1 MKHFRVSPNVS
12 SLVILFILVCAQIV
26 HIFGDEDND
35 KEIKRRKRL
44 NFELDIPRGCNAI
57 GFPNATLNECGY
69 CVGGETGLPEDYG
82 KDCAG
87 VCGGMTFRDCKGVCG
102 GRAYVDE
109 CTGKCLSIDQQTS
122 TVTNATTNRDCR
134 GLCLQP
140 FEDLGS
146 GAPASVQTYK
156 IDQCGICRLSN
167 SASDTTSSSSS
178 SLSSSSSANIAST
191 SFDCNNNCQL
201 PGLVKSSLV
210 CKQCVRSHELYHV
223 VDDCGNCLSEG
234 HFCSCDR

>member
-1 MKHFRVSPNVS
+1 MSTPSVSRNVS
-12 SLVILFILVCAQIV
+12 HLVILCILLCAQIV
-26 HIFGDEDND
+26 HTYDDDDGSERA
-35 KEIKRRKRL
+35 IKRRKRL
-44 NFELDIPRGCNAI
+44 NFELDIRRGCSAI
-57 GFPNATLNECGY
+57 GFPNATLNDCGY
-69 CVGGETGLPEDYG
+69 CVGADTGLPADHG

-87 VCGGMTFRDCKGVCG
+87 VCGGQMFRDCKGVCG
-102 GRAYVDE
+102 GRAYIDE
-109 CTGKCLSIDQQTS
+109 CTGKCLSIDKLTS
-122 TVTNATTNRDCR
+122 AMVNATTNRDCR

-167 SASDTTSSSSS
+167 SAGGDSASSSSS
-178 SLSSSSSANIAST
+178 SASPTNFAST